1 MEEDSKIPY
10 KWIVSGRYTI
20 LHCAYEEE
28 CKSLLIDIR
37 QLKKVKCGNTQQ
49 FRMFIHFGFL
59 SYRIVSGEPAPGMP
73 RF

>member
-37 QLKKVKCGNTQQ
+37 QSEVWKYSAIQDVYTFWIFEL
-49 FRMFIHFGFL
+49 
-59 SYRIVSGEPAPGMP
+59 
-73 RF
+73 